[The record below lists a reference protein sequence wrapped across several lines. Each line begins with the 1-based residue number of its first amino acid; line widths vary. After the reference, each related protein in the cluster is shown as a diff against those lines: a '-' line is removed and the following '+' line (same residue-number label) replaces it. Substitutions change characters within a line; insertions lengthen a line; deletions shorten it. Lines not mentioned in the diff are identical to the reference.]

1 VVRRP
6 NRLASP
12 AGPSTPGGGSAVAA
26 SEIAKGVDARE
37 PETALAL
44 AEEVLGRAL
53 RIGATEAEVLVIA
66 GDSALTR
73 FANSEIHQNVVER
86 SLTVNLRYVVGKRIA
101 VVSTGKVDTEGLR
114 SLVNRAAAI
123 ARSCE
128 ELDDWGGLPAP
139 IGAGSTDA
147 ASSAVTTSAIAWAD
161 GSADATP
168 EFRAEGV
175 RAVIAAADDK
185 KVTAYGSFSTD
196 AEAIAVANSAGIR
209 AAERRTSAQLLTV
222 HMSPDG
228 GTGYA
233 ESTSMDATTIDAAA
247 VGREAAAKARAGD
260 RAVTVEAGDYPVVL
274 EEYAVVDIT
283 DMLGY
288 VGFSALAVQEDRSFV
303 TPGRRIGS
311 ELVTI
316 VDDGGDPHGLPM
328 SFDYE
333 GVPKQRV
340 SLVDAGVCRDVV
352 YDAQTAA
359 RAGRASTGHGLPAPN
374 AYGPFPLN
382 AVMAAGETPREELI
396 SGLDRGLLVTRFHYT
411 NVVHPKLAIITGMT
425 RDGTFLVERG
435 EIVGP
440 VRNLRFTQS
449 YLDALAGVSAVSS
462 SRKTIKGFL
471 GAAVVPALRIEA
483 WTFTGVTEF

>member
-1 VVRRP
+1 MKNQP

-12 AGPSTPGGGSAVAA
+12 GVPATPGGGSAVAA
-26 SEIAKGVDARE
+26 SQIARSVNARE

-53 RIGATEAEVLVIA
+53 RIGATEAEVLVMA
-66 GDSALTR
+66 GDAALTR

-128 ELDDWGGLPAP
+128 ELEDWAGLPNP
-139 IGAGSTDA
+139 DGAA
-147 ASSAVTTSAIAWAD
+147 KPSARAWSD
-161 GSADATP
+161 GSAEATP

-175 RAVIAAADDK
+175 RAVIAAADAAG
-185 KVTAYGSFSTD
+185 VMAYGSFSND
-196 AEAIAVANSAGIR
+196 AEAVAVANSAGIR
-209 AAERRTSAQLLTV
+209 IAENRTSAQLLTV

-233 ESTSMDATTIDAAA
+233 EDVSMDATTIDAAA
-247 VGREAAAKARAGD
+247 IGREAATKARASD
-260 RAVTVEAGDYPVVL
+260 HAVTVPAGDYPVVL
-274 EEYAVVDIT
+274 EEYAVIDVT

-288 VGFSALAVQEDRSFV
+288 LGFSALAVQEGRSFV
-303 TPGRRIGS
+303 EPGRRIGS
-311 ELVTI
+311 DLVTI
-316 VDDGGDPHGLPM
+316 TDDGGDPDGLPM
-328 SFDYE
+328 GFDYE

-340 SLVDAGVCRDVV
+340 PMVENGICREVV

-359 RAGRASTGHGLPAPN
+359 RAGRRSTGHGLPAPN
-374 AYGPFPLN
+374 PYGPFPLN
-382 AVMAAGETPREELI
+382 VVMTAGSTARDELI
-396 SGLDRGLLVTRFHYT
+396 GGLDRGLLVTRFHYT

-425 RDGTFLVERG
+425 RDGTFLVEG
-435 EIVGP
+435 GKLVGP
-440 VRNLRFTQS
+440 VKNLRFTQS
-449 YLDALAGVSAVSS
+449 YLDALAGVRAVSS

-471 GAAVVPALRIEA
+471 GAAVVPAVRIDA